1 MKESIKILEKL
12 LSETTVSKYSTSAE
26 TMAARNILVK
36 AIQLL
41 NKQAALKNVD
51 YVKSAGSPSEYFKSQ
66 KAKVNGNA

>member
-12 LSETTVSKYSTSAE
+12 LSETTVSNYSTSAE
-26 TMAARNILVK
+26 AMAARNILVK

-51 YVKSAGSPSEYFKSQ
+51 YVKSAGSSSEYFKSQ